1 MKNYFAIWVV
11 IGLAL
16 GGCSEQV
23 LTFYNQSLANEAYRS
38 FMVTAPEEDNEMP
51 PQAALLDKQLRAII
65 TTDLLNKGFAESALP
80 DLYVSYFVSTQAT
93 TETTSSRANP
103 YGYPYSYG
111 YGYPYSPYDYNTT
124 TREYKTGVL
133 VIEIKNAAGKL
144 VWQGS
149 KAFKV
154 RSKETLAAV
163 LPAVC
168 KEIMAACTLQPG
180 GGQKN

>member
-1 MKNYFAIWVV
+1 MKSYYTIWLI

-38 FMVTAPEEDNEMP
+38 FTVTVPEDTEMP
-51 PQAALLDKQLRAII
+51 PQAALLDKQLRDII
-65 TTDLLNKGFAESALP
+65 TTALLNKGFAESALP
-80 DLYVSYFVSTQAT
+80 DLYVSYFVSTQT
-93 TETTSSRANP
+93 TSETTSGRPGP

-168 KEIMAACTLQPG
+168 QEIMAACSLQAA
-180 GGQKN
+180 